1 MIKLRY
7 SIFIILIC
15 FSAKSQENFNNI
27 DLMLL
32 EKAPV
37 TTHSSMNAMVLSITA
52 NSKVVK
58 ESNASNGDTF
68 LMYYK
73 DKLSMIIN
81 YSKDTLVTSA
91 LMPSQEISAI
101 ENELLEKKFKKTKI
115 KSYKN
120 AQGYILKRYKW
131 TKKDYPYRFVTYD
144 NYEGIELLTNLS
156 DEY

>member
-1 MIKLRY
+1 MKKLLTLVLL
-7 SIFIILIC
+7 FLVA
-15 FSAKSQENFNNI
+15 FAAKSQGNFNNI

-37 TTHSSMNAMVLSITA
+37 TTYSSMNAILLSITA

-58 ESNASNGDTF
+58 APNASNGDTF

-81 YSKDTLVTSA
+81 YSKDTLVVSA
-91 LMPSQEISAI
+91 IMPSQEIGNI
-101 ENELLEKKFKKTKI
+101 EKELLEKKFKKTKL
-115 KSYKN
+115 KSLKN
-120 AQGYILKRYKW
+120 AQGNILKRYKW
-131 TKKDYPYRFVTYD
+131 SKKDYPYRFKTYD
-144 NYEGIELLTNLS
+144 NYAGIELLTKIS

>member
-58 ESNASNGDTF
+58 ER
-68 LMYYK
+68 
-73 DKLSMIIN
+73 
-81 YSKDTLVTSA
+81 
-91 LMPSQEISAI
+91 
-101 ENELLEKKFKKTKI
+101 
-115 KSYKN
+115 
-120 AQGYILKRYKW
+120 AQSR
-131 TKKDYPYRFVTYD
+131 D
-144 NYEGIELLTNLS
+144 
-156 DEY
+156 